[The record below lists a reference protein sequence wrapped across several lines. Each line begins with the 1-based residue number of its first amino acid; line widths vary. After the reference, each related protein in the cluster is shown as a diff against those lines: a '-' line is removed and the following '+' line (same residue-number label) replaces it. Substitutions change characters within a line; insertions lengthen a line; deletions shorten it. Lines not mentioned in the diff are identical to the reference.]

1 MKKWKKWAA
10 ATMAGMM
17 AASSLTACGA
27 KQEEA
32 PAATQ
37 APEQTTGAPERD
49 TGSRRKFWPAGNSQ
63 IFLVGQ

>member
-17 AASSLTACGA
+17 AASTLKG
-27 KQEEA
+27 
-32 PAATQ
+32 
-37 APEQTTGAPERD
+37 TGAAERD